1 MIRRAVLA
9 VTLFAASLAALPAA
23 AQIYS
28 WKDKEG
34 RVHYGDTPPPTGE
47 VNLIKGSA
55 ATRTVAPAAEAP
67 SPELPEAAGTPA
79 ATEAPATLEAAR
91 PPTLAEREQ
100 AFRERRAAEA
110 EAQAKAEQ
118 EAAREADRQR
128 FCEQASNQLAALE
141 SGQRISR
148 FNAAG
153 EREFLDDAAR
163 SAEIARLQQ
172 QRAEHCRY

>member
-1 MIRRAVLA
+1 MIRRAVFLVA
-9 VTLFAASLAALPAA
+9 LLCALPAA

-28 WKDKEG
+28 WKDKDG
-34 RVHYGDTPPPTGE
+34 KVHYSDTPPPSGE
-47 VNLIKGSA
+47 VNVIRGA
-55 ATRTVAPAAEAP
+55 PGARPAPPAAPESTGAP
-67 SPELPEAAGTPA
+67 GATDPA
-79 ATEAPATLEAAR
+79 KEQDPSR

-110 EAQAKAEQ
+110 EAQAKAED
-118 EAAREADRQR
+118 EAGREAERQR
-128 FCEQASNQLAALE
+128 FCEQAKNQLGALE
-141 SGQRISR
+141 SGQRVTR

-172 QRAEHCRY
+172 QVSEHCQ

>member
-9 VTLFAASLAALPAA
+9 ATLFAALLSALPAV

-28 WKDKEG
+28 WKDKDG

-47 VNLIKGSA
+47 VNLIKG
-55 ATRTVAPAAEAP
+55 TPAAKPVAAP
-67 SPELPEAAGTPA
+67 VATPSPEAAGAPG
-79 ATEAPATLEAAR
+79 ATEAPATQEAAR

-118 EAAREADRQR
+118 EAARDAERQR
-128 FCEQASNQLAALE
+128 FCEQAPNQLAALQ
-141 SGQRISR
+141 SGQRVSR

-153 EREFLDDAAR
+153 EREFMDDAER

-172 QRAEHCRY
+172 QLAEHCR